1 MDDIMNKRLKMIRKA
16 LHMTQKDFAKKIG
29 ITNSGISKLE
39 KGQNQITDQM
49 AKAICRA
56 YNVNYDWLIN
66 GEGEMFSNIPES
78 VIDELC
84 AQYNL
89 DGLDRTIISGYLK
102 MDKESRNAVK
112 QYMINIISNMGK
124 TGSNV

>member
-1 MDDIMNKRLKMIRKA
+1 MNKRLKMIRKA

>member
-16 LHMTQKDFAKKIG
+16 LHMTQKKKKKKIG